1 MMSTKVISSYYPHGY
16 SIAQGNNLYITS
28 TGSVGY
34 FGVYAGYNA
43 TITNEGSVSGALRF
57 EGIVMAAGGLITNGS
72 TTNTG
77 AEIKAFVGVLMK
89 YVSGSVTNFGLIEGV
104 DSFYGF
110 GDGIELNAGGVVRN
124 GSVASR
130 SAVIE
135 GAAGVS
141 AYYGVLD
148 VHNYGLIASAGVNKS
163 GVYLG
168 DGGQVTNGANTDT
181 TAIIQGG
188 NGVFFAPRGAGFV
201 DNYGTITGQA
211 VSGDGVLLGSG
222 GTVINGTG
230 GDRAALIQ
238 GAVGVSVEGAVG
250 AVANAGTIRASDGYG
265 VIIDLGGTL
274 TNGSLNNPGALI
286 EGYGGV
292 YLYGATHGSNFG
304 TICGTA
310 DGGSGV
316 RLVHGASVTNGA
328 AGHTA
333 GLIEGYVGVR
343 VYYEAAAT
351 VTNFGTIIGTGNTAV
366 EFTAATDVLDVG
378 AGSTFVGAV
387 LGAGG
392 ALDLLSGTGTITG
405 LFAAGGNVTVSG
417 SMATTTFQ
425 NFGTVLVSAGA
436 SFTDHGAVK
445 AAAGQT
451 VNDAGILKLSE
462 PVRDTNA
469 GLIET
474 TGTGLLTIAGSLVNT
489 GTLAADGG
497 TLVVKGAVTGA
508 GVAMIGGGTLD
519 LVSSF
524 NEAVT
529 FTGATGVLDMGQSQ
543 PYAATITGFSRSG
556 GTSLDFGDIG
566 FVGST
571 EATFSGTRNSGV
583 LTVTDGTHTAQ
594 IKLKGN
600 YTNST
605 FVASSDGHG
614 GTVVVDSTAKDTV
627 IAPSSSKFIEA
638 MAGLGAPGVVGVI
651 HTAQTWLSG
660 RCTLASPHFA
670 TT

>member
-1 MMSTKVISSYYPHGY
+1 MPCGY
-16 SIAQGNNLYITS
+16 SIAQGNNFYITS
-28 TGSVGY
+28 TGGVGY
-34 FGVYAGYNA
+34 VGVYAGYNA
-43 TITNEGSVSGALRF
+43 TITNEGSVSGAFRF
-57 EGIVMAAGGLITNGS
+57 EGIVMGGGGLITNGS
-72 TTNTG
+72 TTNTS
-77 AEIKAFVGVLMK
+77 AEIEAYIGVLMK

-110 GDGIELNAGGVVRN
+110 GDGIQLNAGGVVRN

-168 DGGQVTNGANTDT
+168 HGGQVTNGATMDT
-181 TAIIQGG
+181 TAIIHDG
-188 NGVFFAPRGAGFV
+188 NGVFFAPRGAEFV
-201 DNYGTITGQA
+201 DNSGTITGQA
-211 VSGDGVLLGSG
+211 VSGEAIFLGSG
-222 GTVINGTG
+222 GAVTNGSG
-230 GDRAALIQ
+230 GDHAALIQ
-238 GAVGVSVEGAVG
+238 GAVGVFIEGATG
-250 AVANAGTIRASDGYG
+250 AVTNAKTIHASGGYS
-265 VIIDLGGTL
+265 VVMDSGGTL
-274 TNGSLNNPGALI
+274 THGSLNNPGALI
-286 EGYGGV
+286 QGYGGI
-292 YLYGATHGSNFG
+292 YLYGAAHGANFG
-304 TICGTA
+304 TISGTG
-310 DGGSGV
+310 DRGSGV
-316 RLVHGASVTNGA
+316 HLSDGASVTNGA
-328 AGHTA
+328 AGHTVA
-333 GLIEGYVGVR
+333 LIEGYLGVR

-351 VTNFGTIIGTGNTAV
+351 VTNFGTIIGTGGTAV
-366 EFTAATDVLDVG
+366 EFTAATDVLSVG
-378 AGSTFVGAV
+378 AGSSFVGAV

-392 ALDLLSGTGTITG
+392 TLDLLSGTGTITG

-425 NFGTVLVSAGA
+425 NFGALVVSAGA
-436 SFTDHGAVK
+436 TFTDHGAVTT
-445 AAAGQT
+445 AAGQT
-451 VNDAGILKLSE
+451 VNDAGILKLSAA
-462 PVRDTNA
+462 VRNTNA

-474 TGTGLLTIAGSLVNT
+474 TGAGLLTIAGSLVNT

-497 TLVVKGAVTGA
+497 TLVVNGSVTGA
-508 GVAMIGGGTLD
+508 GVAVIGGGTLD
-519 LVSSF
+519 LASSF

-529 FTGATGVLDMGQSQ
+529 FTGTTGRLDLGQSQ

-556 GTSLDFGDIG
+556 GTSLDLGDIG

-583 LTVTDGTHTAQ
+583 LTVTDGTHTAH

-600 YTNST
+600 YTAST

-614 GTVVVDSTAKDTV
+614 GTIVVDSTAKDAV
-627 IAPSSSKFIEA
+627 LAPSSAKFIEA
-638 MAGLGAPGVVGVI
+638 MAGLGAPGIVGVI

-660 RCTLASPHFA
+660 RCTLASPHVA
-670 TT
+670 TA